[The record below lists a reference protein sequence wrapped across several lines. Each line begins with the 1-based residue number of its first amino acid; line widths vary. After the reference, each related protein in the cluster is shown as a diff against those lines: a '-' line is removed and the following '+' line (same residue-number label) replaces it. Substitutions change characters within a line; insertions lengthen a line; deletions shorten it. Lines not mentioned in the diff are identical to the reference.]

1 MAKQMMTNCEE
12 LRRSFP
18 AAPQT
23 ATIGLDLGDRYSHCC
38 FLGPDGAVFSEGR
51 VRTTPEAMASHFK
64 DLPSSRI
71 AIEVGAHSR
80 WVSQLLQDWGHEVI
94 VANPRNLPMIT
105 SSVRKSDTVDAHMLA
120 RLVRVDPK
128 LLSPVVHRGRE
139 HYPAIAQLR
148 ARDLLVR
155 ARTRLINAVRG
166 ISKTVGVRIPPCSSP
181 SFAEKA
187 EPFLKDELKPSLGPL
202 LQTISHLS
210 KQIYCCDKE
219 ICRLGR
225 QEYPETAQLR
235 QVSGVGPVT
244 ALEYVLVIGDPKR
257 FATSRDVGPYLGL
270 TPKRDQSGDTD
281 HQLRISKAGNKH
293 LRSLLVQCA
302 QYLLGR
308 FSPDS
313 NLKRWGMK
321 LASRG
326 GKNGKKRA
334 ITAAARKLAV
344 LLHHLWNTG
353 EVYEALH
360 NAPTPCVS
368 S

>member
-1 MAKQMMTNCEE
+1 MAKNMLANSEE
-12 LRRSFP
+12 LRCNFP
-18 AAPQT
+18 AARQT
-23 ATIGLDLGDRYSHCC
+23 ATIGIDLGDRYSHCC
-38 FLGPDGAVFSEGR
+38 FLGSDGIVLSEGR
-51 VRTTPEAMASHFK
+51 VRTTPEAMANHFK
-64 DLPSSRI
+64 DLPSTRI
-71 AIEVGAHSR
+71 AIEVGA
-80 WVSQLLQDWGHEVI
+80 
-94 VANPRNLPMIT
+94 
-105 SSVRKSDTVDAHMLA
+105 
-120 RLVRVDPK
+120 
-128 LLSPVVHRGRE
+128 
-139 HYPAIAQLR
+139 AIAQLR

-166 ISKTVGVRIPPCSSP
+166 ISKTVGVRIPPCSCP
-181 SFAEKA
+181 SFAAQA
-187 EPFLKDELKPSLGPL
+187 EPFLKEELKASLGPL

-219 ICRLGR
+219 ISRLGR

-302 QYLLGR
+302 QYVLGR

-313 NLKRWGMK
+313 DLKLWGMK
-321 LASRG
+321 LSSRG
-326 GKNGKKRA
+326 GNNGKKRA
-334 ITAAARKLAV
+334 IKAVARKLAV

-360 NAPTPCVS
+360 NTSIPYLS